1 MRDAFAQTAFLLLL
15 LTVAFAGVAAASYEI
30 ESRPM
35 RLIFLPLAVLTGLA
49 MVTCVLLAIWWEVLA
64 R

>member
-15 LTVAFAGVAAASYEI
+15 LTVAFAGVTAASYEI
-30 ESRPM
+30 ESRPL
-35 RLIFLPLAVLTGLA
+35 RLVVLPLAILAGLA
-49 MVTCVLLAIWWEVLA
+49 MVACTLLAIWWEVL

>member
-15 LTVAFAGVAAASYEI
+15 LTVAFGGIAAASFDI
-30 ESRPM
+30 ESRLL
-35 RLIFLPLAVLTGLA
+35 RLIFLPLAVLTGLG
-49 MVTCVLLAIWWEVLA
+49 MVSCTFLAIWWEVL